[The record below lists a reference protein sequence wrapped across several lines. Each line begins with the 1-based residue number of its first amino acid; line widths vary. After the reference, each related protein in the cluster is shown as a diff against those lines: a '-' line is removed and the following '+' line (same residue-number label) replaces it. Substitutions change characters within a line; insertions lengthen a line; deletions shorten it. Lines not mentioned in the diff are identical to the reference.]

1 MCINKKKE
9 IKLIISDLTLAE
21 ALGYIKSRATADLIN
36 PQTLGLIDTARF
48 NMTTWPMRSRA
59 LSNDESF
66 SHDDA
71 YEDAVDNARLE
82 QNADALFDL
91 WLTNICRSI
100 NDKIHYLFE
109 KWKLE
114 DIAVVA
120 GIPEYPIY
128 GDMQGKTELE
138 ARGDMYIDLVS
149 KPIFSVEVN
158 EELLRAIEN
167 GQENPGYQ
175 HGTNIYKIR
184 FFKFVP
190 DSNISNWE
198 IAYATLTKPWN
209 NTEENPYHLTMSTSN
224 AWRIDYVRNEMV
236 PQRMFKNNRKIH
248 ECPNCKGV
256 VKYNTETV
264 PGLLNSWGRRQRIC
278 VACVTTARF
287 YDVEQKVFHLVPPAN
302 YERALST
309 DITFTR
315 SQDYI
320 RRNIDNQIPG
330 WEFVQIAGFRPLELN
345 TRRNEYGDQLT
356 WYYWDFIDGA
366 YQATKVS
373 NDSLVLNH
381 GVSSAAKLDAHNYLK
396 DNLAIGMELEV
407 NYRTAKYSDM
417 SESIQDILQ
426 VMHENYPYGQ
436 RVAQSSQLALATYD
450 SSLDTGTGMEFKF
463 QPMTVK
469 FLETLPDMFWTALNE
484 GFRGQTL
491 SANGIHMSIPAVAF
505 DTGTIL
511 CFSQFFNRLV
521 QDWRLGYQP
530 RYVLGELLGRV
541 NAGYAKWNIAGS
553 SQNLPPVYDGEFDI
567 ECAKAS
573 YQTTFWSNR
582 NGRSSLLNFGKNY
595 RVEVR
600 GFASANHREIIMKNY
615 DFLTAVFQYARVQ
628 ASLFDSTFD
637 DEKNSFNEAIG
648 SDENL
653 MVMRL
658 TNNPYTFFEW
668 VMDESNVDKFPH
680 LTTWIN
686 DANILTYLRKQ
697 GLTSPSSNI
706 EQEYVSRLL
715 A

>member
-1 MCINKKKE
+1 M
-9 IKLIISDLTLAE
+9 IKSDLTLAQ
-21 ALGYIKSRATADLIN
+21 ALDYIKSRAAADLIN
-36 PQTLGLIDTARF
+36 PDTLGLIDTARIQ
-48 NMTTWPMRSRA
+48 MTTWPMRSRT
-59 LSNDESF
+59 LRDDTSYD
-66 SHDDA
+66 HDVE
-71 YEDAVDNARLE
+71 YETAVDNSRLE

-91 WLTNICRSI
+91 WLTNISRSI
-100 NDKIHYLFE
+100 NDKIHQLFE
-109 KWKLE
+109 AWKLE
-114 DIAVVA
+114 SNAGVA
-120 GIPEYPIY
+120 SIPEYPIF
-128 GDMQGKTELE
+128 GDLQGKTVLE
-138 ARGDMYIDLVS
+138 ASGDMYIDLVS

-167 GQENPGYQ
+167 GDENPSYQ
-175 HGTNIYKIR
+175 HGRCVYKIR
-184 FFKFVP
+184 FFKYVS

-198 IAYATLTKPWN
+198 VAYADLTRPWN
-209 NTEENPYHLTMSTSN
+209 NSEENPYHLTMSTSN
-224 AWRIDYVRNEMV
+224 AWRIDYTRGEMI
-236 PQRMFKNNRKIH
+236 PQRMFRNNRKIH
-248 ECPNCKGV
+248 ECPNCLGI

-264 PGLLNSWGRRQRIC
+264 PALINSWGRRQRIC
-278 VACVTTARF
+278 VACVITARF

-302 YERALST
+302 YEHALSS

-320 RRNIDNQIPG
+320 RRNIENQIPG
-330 WEFVQIAGFRPLELN
+330 WEFVQLAGFRPLELN

-356 WYYWDFIDGA
+356 WYYWDYINGA
-366 YQATKVS
+366 YQATRVS
-373 NDSLVLNH
+373 NDSLLLKH
-381 GVSSAAKLDAHNYLK
+381 RTQSSSKLAAHNYVK
-396 DNLAIGMELEV
+396 ENLPIGMELEV
-407 NYRTAKYSDM
+407 NYRTAKYSDLNA
-417 SESIQDILQ
+417 SIQDILQ

-450 SSLDTGTGMEFKF
+450 SSLDSGTGMEFKF

-469 FLETLPDMFWTALNE
+469 FLETLPDTFWTALNE

-505 DTGTIL
+505 ESASIL

-530 RYVLGELLGRV
+530 RYVLGEILGRV

-553 SQNLPPVYDGEFDI
+553 SRPLPSVYDGDLDI

-600 GFASANHREIIMKNY
+600 GFASANHKELIMKNY

-637 DEKNSFNEAIG
+637 DEKNSFNDAIG

-668 VMDESNVDKFPH
+668 VMDERNVDKFPH